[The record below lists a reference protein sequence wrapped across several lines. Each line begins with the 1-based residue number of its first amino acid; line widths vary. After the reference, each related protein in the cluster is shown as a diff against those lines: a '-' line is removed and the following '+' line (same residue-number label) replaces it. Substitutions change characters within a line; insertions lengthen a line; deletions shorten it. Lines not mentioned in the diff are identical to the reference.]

1 MAGRVTHPHGT
12 VDRLHYRGT
21 RIHCIIKDFIIQA
34 GDITKGDGS
43 GGASI
48 YANGKEPF
56 GYEGFDQENLG
67 WRPIDSAGLL
77 CMANR
82 GGNKSNTSQYAPPSI
97 SRIKWLPLT
106 NTDFS

>member
-1 MAGRVTHPHGT
+1 MAGRVTHPRGT

-34 GDITKGDGS
+34 GDITNGDGS

-48 YANGKEPF
+48 YANGAEPF

-67 WRPIDSAGLL
+67 WRQIDSAGLL

-82 GGNKSNTSQYAPPSI
+82 GGNKSNTSQYVPPPFSWD
-97 SRIKWLPLT
+97 KLPPLT
-106 NTDFS
+106 NTDSS